1 MAINFLDGID
11 FNGTEISKVLVES
24 VVANPTGGNIL
35 GAGQIIYQS
44 TVNKLSYYNGTTW
57 VALDSSGAPG
67 TVLEVFGGTS
77 TFITNTVTSATSNPV
92 VTSTLSAT
100 GTPSSS
106 TFLRGDNAW
115 AAVPAAM
122 SFTISDG
129 TNTFNVTQGNT
140 VTVESTTST
149 IGISAA
155 TADELDFSLVASGVT
170 AGAYTSANITVDVYG
185 RVTAASAG
193 GAGTMTSWS
202 IGSTTGS
209 NQIVSNSQVVDIVGG
224 TAISGSIG
232 GTRTVTLNHDLFG
245 TAGTFAYPSSVT
257 TNSSGHITSITAGSA
272 PGTMS
277 SWTLA
282 GDSGSN
288 QLITNGDV
296 VSITGSTGIATAA
309 GLTDNLEIKLSLTQL
324 STVTT
329 INPAT
334 DFLVSVSGALN
345 EKILY
350 DNVHLD
356 QWGDAEADVG
366 FGNNQLKSV
375 ANGTASSDGVNLGQV
390 QTLVAGVGLFKG
402 GYNATTGLTTDLGGS
417 NGSLDGASNIAL
429 NLGDFFVVTTDGTAF
444 YGVSLEVG
452 DTIYANQDI
461 TVNSNPAQTV
471 YTVVIQDQN
480 IAGAGATDG
489 NTEKGVAGFDS
500 ANFTVSANGWVQ
512 LGTSGVTAAS
522 YGSATQVA
530 TFTVDSEGL
539 LTAAANAT
547 INIPASAVQNFCTE
561 VESCIS
567 TATTKNGVIGG
578 ASTWTITH
586 NFGTRA
592 VQVGVYLNSGNYDTV
607 YARVTRPSTN
617 SVTITVASAV
627 AANALAYSIIKVA

>member
-24 VVANPTGGNIL
+24 VVSNPTAGDIL

-77 TFITNTVTSATSNPV
+77 TFITNTVTSGTSNPV
-92 VTSTLSAT
+92 VTSSLSAS
-100 GTPSSS
+100 GTASSS

-115 AAVPAAM
+115 AALPTPM

-185 RVTAASAG
+185 RIIAASAG

-202 IGSTTGS
+202 IGSSSGS
-209 NQIVSNSQVVDIVGG
+209 NQIVSNGEVVDVVGG
-224 TAISGSIG
+224 TAITGSIG

-245 TAGTFAYPSSVT
+245 TAGTFSYPSSVT

-272 PGTMS
+272 PGSMS
-277 SWTLA
+277 SWGLE
-282 GDSGSN
+282 GDSGT
-288 QLITNGDV
+288 QTITNGDV
-296 VSITGSTGIATAA
+296 VSITGSAGITTAA
-309 GLTDNLEIKLSLTQL
+309 GATDILDIKLALNQL

-334 DFLVSVSGALN
+334 DFLISAQSPSLN
-345 EKILY
+345 VKILY

-530 TFTVDSEGL
+530 TFDVDSEGL